1 MRVDGFVS
9 LHADLAY
16 RPMRSPTSK
25 RALIYLASRREPAE
39 RNELNR
45 KVIDL
50 MAAAERHDGYADI
63 PPGSIDDEI
72 EIELAVYGY
81 AVSHSDRLWLGGYR
95 VHSPESIRAGNYR
108 PHVPPSIFT
117 CASSK
122 FAHVPDAHD
131 FDVEAVL
138 EMRGEIRSN

>member
-1 MRVDGFVS
+1 
-9 LHADLAY
+9 L
-16 RPMRSPTSK
+16 K
-25 RALIYLASRREPAE
+25 
-39 RNELNR
+39 R

-50 MAAAERHDGYADI
+50 IATVERHDGYADV

-72 EIELAVYGY
+72 ERELALYGY
-81 AVSHSDRLWLGGYR
+81 AIAQSDRLWLGGYR
-95 VHSPESIRAGNYR
+95 VHSPESIQAGNYR
-108 PHVPPSIFT
+108 PYVPPSIFT